1 MSALLS
7 AQAADGAG
15 IVRVRQGDLV
25 KSGIFEYSKTGGG
38 TATLELKSNYNGAVL
53 ATFSLAAGTQFGS
66 IEVPIPSRYYAE
78 LSSVASTVSV
88 DAQMDGD

>member
-1 MSALLS
+1 MSVLLS
-7 AQAADGAG
+7 AQATDVAG
-15 IVRVRQGDLV
+15 TVAVRQGDLV
-25 KSGIFEYSKTGGG
+25 KSGIFEYTKTGGG

-53 ATFSLAAGTQFGS
+53 ATFSLAAGAQAGS
-66 IEVPIPSRYYAE
+66 IEVPVPSRYYAE